1 MNFGLGDGFALA
13 LFLGLW
19 VFYNWFTDYGPWSQR
34 GLSQAMRRQRQR
46 WMKVLLLRDLRMI
59 DTAIMTG
66 LQQGTGFF
74 ASSCIFAIGGC
85 FALLGSADRIAQIS
99 ADLPFQEPLD
109 RRLVEMK
116 LLGLVVIFAYAF
128 FKFAW
133 SYRLFNYCSI
143 LIGAIPM
150 RAEAQADPERAERA
164 VRRAAEL
171 NALAAQHFNA
181 GLRAIF
187 FALAY
192 LGWFL
197 GPGFLVATTLLVLG
211 IVGHRQFFSS
221 ARAAVID
228 GEDDEHG
235 GDPR

>member
-1 MNFGLGDGFALA
+1 VTFGLGDALA
-13 LFLGLW
+13 LSLFLGIW
-19 VFYNWFTDYGPWSQR
+19 IVYNWFTDRGPWSHR
-34 GLSQAMRRQRQR
+34 GLSQAMRRQRER
-46 WMKVLLLRDLRMI
+46 WMRVLVLRDLRMI

-74 ASSCIFAIGGC
+74 ASSSIFAIGGC

-99 ADLPFQEPLD
+99 ADLGFDEALD

-116 LLGLVVIFAYAF
+116 LLGLVVIFAYSF

-150 RAEAQADPERAERA
+150 RAEAQADPAGAERA

-171 NALAAQHFNA
+171 NGQAAQHFNA

-197 GPGFLVATTLLVLG
+197 GPGVLVATTLLVLG
-211 IVGHRQFFSS
+211 IVGHRQFFSA

-228 GEDDEHG
+228 EDETPPED
-235 GDPR
+235 RR